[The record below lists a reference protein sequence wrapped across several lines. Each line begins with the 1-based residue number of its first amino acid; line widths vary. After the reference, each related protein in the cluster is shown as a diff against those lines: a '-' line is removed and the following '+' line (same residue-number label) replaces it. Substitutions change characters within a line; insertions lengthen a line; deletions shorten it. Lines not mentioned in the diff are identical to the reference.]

1 MIIIII
7 IIIIIIVAI
16 ATDAGFVF
24 LSSGMVYNILF
35 KRFLPG
41 GSNFFFGLR
50 SVHFLGAS
58 TN

>member
-1 MIIIII
+1 MIII

-41 GSNFFFGLR
+41 RNNFFFGLR